1 MATASEKRAKAV
13 QYMTDREKKNSYTQ
27 NYPKRTYFFGYP
39 DNKPGNKTQKGYSDC
54 SAAAMKAIKAAAGI
68 SIGANTTEQI
78 NNRKKGKIVD
88 ETTGYYPDESK
99 LLPGDCLYFKGNT
112 SHPLDVGHVEVYIG
126 NGRCVGHGSGTGP
139 TIKNLKTYCKGRATS
154 KRRYFMAIRWILGD
168 DDPVVAPE
176 KDLSSV
182 ALEVLNGKWDNGSAR
197 KQKLIAAGYDYT
209 EVQAAVNAL
218 LNPKPVQ
225 KSLTEVAR
233 EVINGEWGNGKER
246 KARLEAAG
254 YTYALVQEKVNS
266 LLREK

>member
-13 QYMTDREKKNSYTQ
+13 QYMEDRQKKNSYTQ
-27 NYPKRTYFFGYP
+27 QHPKRTYFFGYP

-54 SAAAMKAIKAAAGI
+54 SAAAMKAILAAAGI
-68 SIGANTTEQI
+68 NIGANTTAQI

-88 ETTGYYPDESK
+88 ETTGYYADESK

-112 SHPLDVGHVEVYIG
+112 SHPLDVGHVEVYMG
-126 NGRCVGHGSGTGP
+126 NGRCIGHGSGIGP

-154 KRRYFMAIRWILGD
+154 KRRYFMTIRWILGD

-176 KDLSSV
+176 KDLSAV
-182 ALEVLNGKWDNGSAR
+182 AREVLSGKWGNGKDR
-197 KQKLIAAGYDYT
+197 KNRLILAGYNYA
-209 EVQAAVNAL
+209 EVQAAVNEL
-218 LNPKPVQ
+218 LTPKKTQ

-233 EVINGEWGNGKER
+233 EVINGDWGNGKER

-254 YTYALVQEKVNS
+254 YTYALVQEKVNA
-266 LLREK
+266 LLKER